1 MNAKNVID
9 VHQANFQTEV
19 IQRSHQTPVVVDFW
33 APWCGPCRMLS
44 PILERLAAEP
54 SSNFILA
61 KINSDENPQL
71 SAQYGVRGI
80 PNVKAFYNG
89 RIVDEFV
96 GAQPEPLVRQFL
108 QRVTAHARPA
118 PSPQASAASDPTARL
133 RQARQ
138 FLGQGQGCEAHSLLA
153 NFPAGPEAGQAQK
166 LLPLAKFLCDVSR
179 GQKLSGQADLN
190 VLYQQ
195 TADALRRREPSAAL
209 YHLLVALNQEQ
220 PARKSQV
227 KDVML
232 GIFELLGESNPVVQQ
247 YRQQLTTLNI

>member
-1 MNAKNVID
+1 
-9 VHQANFQTEV
+9 
-19 IQRSHQTPVVVDFW
+19 
-33 APWCGPCRMLS
+33 MLS

-54 SSNFILA
+54 GSNFILA

-71 SAQYGVRGI
+71 SVQYGVRGI

-108 QRVTAHARPA
+108 QRVAAQAQPSPPPASA
-118 PSPQASAASDPTARL
+118 PSDPASRL

-179 GQKLSGQADLN
+179 GQKLSDQADLD
-190 VLYQQ
+190 VLYRQA
-195 TADALRRREPSAAL
+195 ADALRRREPSATL

-220 PARKSQV
+220 PARKNQV

-232 GIFELLGESNPVVQQ
+232 GIFELLGESNAIVQQ
-247 YRQQLTTLNI
+247 YRQQLLHA